1 MHEKSRIYTNPLSI
15 EPKCSAV
22 KVHGDTRGQNTNHHP
37 PADPKQPM
45 HHHHH
50 RVHQESIVGPVKLNN
65 NTKGKKKDETEME
78 RAATSRHGEE
88 VTTSA

>member
-1 MHEKSRIYTNPLSI
+1 
-15 EPKCSAV
+15 
-22 KVHGDTRGQNTNHHP
+22 
-37 PADPKQPM
+37 M